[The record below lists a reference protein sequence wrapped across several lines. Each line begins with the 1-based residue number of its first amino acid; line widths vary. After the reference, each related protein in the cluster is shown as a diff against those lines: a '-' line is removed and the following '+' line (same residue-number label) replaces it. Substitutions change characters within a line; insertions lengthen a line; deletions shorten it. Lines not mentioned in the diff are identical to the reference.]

1 MSEGFL
7 AKLRDRIDW
16 ARYEHSAAKDAWD
29 DESADKWQGYL
40 DALLWVERELFEG
53 GERMSQYGEPWELL
67 GGIEPSIM
75 ASDNRR
81 IVGGD
86 GFDASL
92 PDEELMRRI
101 VLCVNNCAGLSD
113 ENLQTLLD
121 NGHTLAS
128 VIVQMQ
134 NGPPIFAQVHSQGGQ
149 VVYDGNDAH
158 PYQEFIF
165 ALMGAAT
172 AKWQGDHHR
181 AQACQQEA
189 RRAKDGLGYEQLAV
203 LKSVLKEVME

>member
-1 MSEGFL
+1 MGRVF
-7 AKLRDRIDW
+7 R
-16 ARYEHSAAKDAWD
+16 ARCRHCCTK
-29 DESADKWQGYL
+29 
-40 DALLWVERELFEG
+40 
-53 GERMSQYGEPWELL
+53 GERMSEYGEPWELFS
-67 GGIEPSIM
+67 GIEPSIM

-101 VLCVNNCAGLSD
+101 VLCVNNCANLTD
-113 ENLQTLLD
+113 DNLQTLLD

-134 NGPPIFAQVHSQGGQ
+134 QAHPIFAQVHSQQGQ

-158 PYQEFIF
+158 PYQELIF

-172 AKWQGDHHR
+172 AKWNGDHAT

-189 RRAKDGLGYEQLAV
+189 LRAKDGLGHEQLAV
-203 LKSVLKEVME
+203 LKAVWQEVMDE